1 MDPRAA
7 AAASPRAEERARRA
21 PHEPAPAG
29 AARARSRRT
38 RGLVPRPDARQPVP
52 LHSLA
57 LAADAAVAARA
68 PLAAQGVGSRICTQ
82 RILSAAAF
90 PSLLADKALGRCQP
104 TPGGRISFSPST
116 SER

>member
-1 MDPRAA
+1 RPQQTPLLRVALYLAVARDEGPPGSDGGGGTGRPAA
-7 AAASPRAEERARRA
+7 PSHRRG
-21 PHEPAPAG
+21 HGPAG

-68 PLAAQGVGSRICTQ
+68 SLAAPGVGPRDCTLG
-82 RILSAAAF
+82 ILSAAAV
-90 PSLLADKALGRCQP
+90 
-104 TPGGRISFSPST
+104 
-116 SER
+116 